1 MKYIKE
7 FKLFET
13 GEWSKNVDWQFV
25 KDNPDDDSDES
36 SMIKSMEEK
45 LNTIISEL
53 DNEDIFT
60 INDIRGLDLYQG
72 AYANVTIFGKHYKI
86 HEINEDAPD
95 SDLWIQNF
103 PIDNTSQDDRLPG
116 YKGSEYDI
124 ADLLNDINDAGGI
137 ELYNTT
143 KKYNL

>member
-1 MKYIKE
+1 MKYIKN

-13 GEWSKNVDWQFV
+13 GEWAINVDWQFV

-36 SMIKSMEEK
+36 SMIKNMEEK

-60 INDIRGLDLYQG
+60 INDIIGLDLYQG
-72 AYANVTIFGKHYKI
+72 AYANVTIFGRRYNI
-86 HEINEDAPD
+86 YEINDDAPD
-95 SDLWIQNF
+95 NDLWIQNF
-103 PIDNTSQDDRLPG
+103 PIDNTSEDDKQPG
-116 YKGSEYDI
+116 YQGSEYNI
-124 ADLLNDINDAGGI
+124 AKMLNEITAAGGI

>member
-1 MKYIKE
+1 MKYIKN

-13 GEWSKNVDWQFV
+13 GEWPKGIDWQFV

-36 SMIKSMEEK
+36 EMIKSMEEK

-60 INDIRGLDLYQG
+60 INDIRGFDLYQG
-72 AYANVTIFGKHYKI
+72 AYASVTIFGRRFKI
-86 HEINEDAPD
+86 YEINEDIP
-95 SDLWIQNF
+95 SGDLWIENF
-103 PIDNTSQDDRLPG
+103 PIDNTSEDDKLPG
-116 YKGSEYDI
+116 YQGSEYSI
-124 ADLLNDINDAGGI
+124 AKLLNDINASGG
-137 ELYNTT
+137 LDVYDVS